1 MSDHDHNH
9 AHKRDSK
16 SVRRLR
22 IALVITGV
30 YMFAEAIGGWLANS
44 LALLADAGHM
54 LTDVTAL
61 GLTLTAFWISSRP
74 ANSRKTY
81 GYHRLEIL
89 AAFVN
94 GISLVLISLWI
105 FYEAY
110 QRILNPPDVKGAE
123 MMVVAVGGLIVNLI
137 CVALLHADHK
147 HDLNMRGA
155 FLHVLGDLLG
165 SVTAIIA
172 SVCILAFNWNGA
184 DAVCSILIGIIIIF
198 GSFNLIRESVDVLLE
213 GTPAHVS
220 IRAVEESILQIT
232 NVLAVHDLHVW
243 TITSGNHALS
253 CHTVFDVEKANQAEL
268 LKEIRQKIQY
278 EFGILHLT
286 IQMETPEFEQ
296 ADEVICVEKLSPK
309 RKVKSKAA

>member
-16 SVRRLR
+16 SVKRLK
-22 IALVITGV
+22 IAL
-30 YMFAEAIGGWLANS
+30 
-44 LALLADAGHM
+44 
-54 LTDVTAL
+54 
-61 GLTLTAFWISSRP
+61 LTLTAFWISSRP
-74 ANSRKTY
+74 ANVKKTY

-89 AAFVN
+89 AAFIN
-94 GISLVLISLWI
+94 GISLVIISLWI

-110 QRILNPPDVKGAE
+110 ERLNAPPDVKGTQ

-172 SVCILAFNWNGA
+172 SICILTFGWNWA
-184 DAVCSILIGIIIIF
+184 DAVCSILIGLIIIA

-213 GTPAHVS
+213 GTPAHIS
-220 IRAVEESILQIT
+220 IRAVESSILQIT

-243 TITSGNHALS
+243 TITSSHHALS
-253 CHTVFDVEKANQAEL
+253 CHVVFDAEKANQVEL
-268 LKEIRQKIQY
+268 LKQIRRKIQD
-278 EFGILHLT
+278 EFKIHHLT
-286 IQMETPEFEQ
+286 IQMETREFESEN
-296 ADEVICVEKLSPK
+296 EVICFNEFA
-309 RKVKSKAA
+309 KSKTA

>member
-16 SVRRLR
+16 SVRRLQ
-22 IALVITGV
+22 IALAITTV
-30 YMFAEAIGGWLANS
+30 YMFAEAFGGWFANS

-54 LTDVTAL
+54 LTDVAAL
-61 GLTLTAFWISSRP
+61 ALTLTAFWISSRP
-74 ANSRKTY
+74 ANTRKTY

-110 QRILNPPDVKGAE
+110 ERLLTPPDVKGSE
-123 MMVVAVGGLIVNLI
+123 MMIVAIGGLIVNLI

-147 HDLNMRGA
+147 DDLNMRGA

-165 SVTAIIA
+165 SVTAILASIA
-172 SVCILAFNWNGA
+172 IITFNWNWA
-184 DAVCSILIGIIIIF
+184 DAVCSVLIGAIIIV
-198 GSFNLIRESVDVLLE
+198 GSYNLIKESVDVLLE
-213 GTPAHVS
+213 GTPAHIS
-220 IRAVEESILQIT
+220 IRAVEESILQII

-253 CHTVFDVEKANQAEL
+253 CHVVFDVEKANQAEL
-268 LKEIRQKIQY
+268 LKEIRHKIQH

-296 ADEVICVEKLSPK
+296 EDEVICLEKLT
-309 RKVKSKAA
+309 KSKAA